1 MEFYAFHLMPWPHLP
16 EDFAE
21 NKEKYPS
28 SWVTLS
34 NDCYDPEEGQ
44 HLYNR
49 YLDEL
54 EYAETLGYDGVCV
67 NEHHQNAYG
76 TMPAPNIMGAMLA
89 RRTSRLKIAIV
100 GNGLPLRDHPLRV
113 AEEVAMLDVV
123 TGGRIISGF
132 VRGIGNEYFSMGIN
146 PTYSMERFREAHD
159 LIIKSWTDPGP
170 FSWEGK
176 HFEVRYVNVWP
187 RPLQKPHPPIWI
199 PGFGSSET
207 IEWCAH
213 PDRKYP
219 YLAVYMP
226 ESLVKVYF
234 DMYREC
240 ADKFGYMASPYQLGH
255 VYPVYVGETDA
266 KAEAEAKD
274 HLLWLYH
281 YGLRQKNEFLFPP
294 GYVSHSSMMNILGH
308 ADEMDWSKMSFG
320 ELNEKGFC
328 IVGSAETVRQ
338 RLEHSAKMLG
348 FGIMPVLLHFGDM
361 PHDKTIRNMEM
372 FANEVMPHLRGIHPK
387 AESEQPALAAAD

>member
-16 EDFAE
+16 QDFAD
-21 NKEKYPS
+21 NPDKYPS
-28 SWVTLS
+28 AWVTLS
-34 NDCYDPEEGQ
+34 NDCYDPAEGQ
-44 HLYNR
+44 QLYNR

-54 EYAETLGYDGVCV
+54 EYAETLGFDGVCV

-123 TGGRIISGF
+123 TGGRVISGF
-132 VRGIGNEYFSMGIN
+132 VRGIGCEYFSMGIN
-146 PTYSMERFREAHD
+146 PSYSMERFREAHD
-159 LIIKSWTDPGP
+159 LILKAWTDPGP
-170 FSWEGK
+170 FSWQGK

-187 RPLQKPHPPIWI
+187 RPLQKPYPKIWI

-213 PDRKYP
+213 PDRKYT

-226 ESLVKVYF
+226 ESLVKMYF

-240 ADKFGYMASPYQLGH
+240 ADKFGYTASPYQLGH
-255 VYPVYVGETDA
+255 VYPVYVADTDA
-266 KAEAEAKD
+266 KAEEEAAE

-281 YGLRQKNEFLFPP
+281 FGLRQKPEFLFPP
-294 GYVSHSSMMNILGH
+294 GYVSHASMLNILSH
-308 ADEMDWSKMSFG
+308 ADQMDWSKMSFH

-328 IVGSAETVRQ
+328 IVGGVDTVRQ
-338 RLEHSAKMLG
+338 RLENAAKTLG
-348 FGIMPVLLHFGDM
+348 FGVMPVLLHFGNM
-361 PHDKTIRNMEM
+361 PHDKTMKNMEM
-372 FANEVMPHLRGIHPK
+372 FATEIMPHLRGIHGQPE
-387 AESEQPALAAAD
+387 AQPPALAAAD

>member
-338 RLEHSAKMLG
+338 RLEHSAKTLG
-348 FGIMPVLLHFGDM
+348 FGVMPVLLHFGDM

>member
-170 FSWEGK
+170 FPWEGK

-338 RLEHSAKMLG
+338 RLEHSAKTLG

>member
-1 MEFYAFHLMPWPHLP
+1 MEFHAFHLMPWPHLP
-16 EDFAE
+16 PDFAADK
-21 NKEKYPS
+21 NKYPT

-34 NDCYDPEEGQ
+34 NACYDPVEGQ
-44 HLYNR
+44 QLYNR

-54 EYAETLGYDGVCV
+54 EYAEKLGFDGICV

-76 TMPAPNIMGAMLA
+76 TMPAPNIMAAMLA
-89 RRTSRLKIAIV
+89 RRTSRMKIGII

-132 VRGIGNEYFSMGIN
+132 VRGIGCEYFSLGVN

-159 LIIKSWTDPGP
+159 LIIKAWTETGP

-176 HFEVRYVNVWP
+176 HYQCRYVNVWP

-199 PGFGSSET
+199 PGFGSKET

-213 PDRKYP
+213 PDRKYV

-226 ESLVKVYF
+226 ENLVKWFF
-234 DMYREC
+234 DIYRES
-240 ADKFGYMASPYQLGH
+240 AEKYGYTASPYQMGH
-255 VYPVYVGETDA
+255 LIPVYVAETDA
-266 KAEAEAKD
+266 RAEEEAAS
-274 HLLWLYH
+274 HLIWLYY
-281 YGLRQKNEFLFPP
+281 YGLRHKPEFLFPP
-294 GYVSHSSMMNILGH
+294 GYVSLASMRSILKN
-308 ADEMDWSKMSFG
+308 APEMDWEKMSFT

-328 IVGSAETVRQ
+328 VIGSAATVRQ
-338 RLEHSAKMLG
+338 RLTEYAKTLG
-348 FGIMPVLLHFGDM
+348 FAVLPVLLQFGDM
-361 PHDKTIRNMEM
+361 PHYKTMKNMEL
-372 FANEVMPHLRGIHPK
+372 FATEVMPRLRGIHPRT
-387 AESEQPALAAAD
+387 AAATVSTVAAG

>member
-44 HLYNR
+44 HLDNR

-159 LIIKSWTDPGP
+159 LIIKSWTDTGP

-338 RLEHSAKMLG
+338 RLEHSAKTLG

>member
-1 MEFYAFHLMPWPHLP
+1 
-16 EDFAE
+16 
-21 NKEKYPS
+21 
-28 SWVTLS
+28 
-34 NDCYDPEEGQ
+34 
-44 HLYNR
+44 
-49 YLDEL
+49 
-54 EYAETLGYDGVCV
+54 
-67 NEHHQNAYG
+67 
-76 TMPAPNIMGAMLA
+76 
-89 RRTSRLKIAIV
+89 
-100 GNGLPLRDHPLRV
+100 
-113 AEEVAMLDVV
+113 
-123 TGGRIISGF
+123 
-132 VRGIGNEYFSMGIN
+132 
-146 PTYSMERFREAHD
+146 MERFREAHD

-176 HFEVRYVNVWP
+176 HFEVRYANVWP

-213 PDRKYP
+213 PDRKYT

-226 ESLVKVYF
+226 ESLVKMYF

-240 ADKFGYMASPYQLGH
+240 ADKFGYTASSYQLGH

-294 GYVSHSSMMNILGH
+294 GYVSHPSMMNILNH
-308 ADEMDWSKMSFG
+308 VDEMDWSNMSFG

-338 RLEHSAKMLG
+338 RLEHSAKSLG
-348 FGIMPVLLHFGDM
+348 FGVMPVLLHFGDM

-387 AESEQPALAAAD
+387 AEESEQPVIAAAD

>member
-159 LIIKSWTDPGP
+159 LIIKSWTDTGP

>member
-281 YGLRQKNEFLFPP
+281 YGLRQKNEFLFSAGLCQPF
-294 GYVSHSSMMNILGH
+294 ID
-308 ADEMDWSKMSFG
+308 DEYSGPCRRDG
-320 ELNEKGFC
+320 
-328 IVGSAETVRQ
+328 
-338 RLEHSAKMLG
+338 LEQD
-348 FGIMPVLLHFGDM
+348 VLWRV
-361 PHDKTIRNMEM
+361 K
-372 FANEVMPHLRGIHPK
+372 
-387 AESEQPALAAAD
+387 